1 MPENEPPVEVDQAV
15 VAWNEAQTPRVSLW
29 RHHEYL
35 KFWAG
40 QTISVF
46 GSAITGLALPLT
58 AVSILNAT
66 PSQMGI
72 LSAAATLPFLLVGL
86 FGGVWVDRSRR
97 RPILL
102 SADVA
107 RALLVGSIPLAMVLG
122 FLRIEL
128 LYVVEF
134 LVGVATVFFD
144 ISYQSFL
151 PVLVGREHLVEGNSK
166 MEVSSSAAAIAG
178 PGLAG
183 VLIRFLGAPFA
194 IALDAVSFVISAA
207 SLAWIHTPEPVPV
220 VPAKRPGVWREISE
234 GLHVVFDNRLLW
246 HIAGCTA
253 TNNLFSSMVGAV
265 YVLYLSRQ
273 LGLTPETLGLI
284 FAAGAPGFLIGALI
298 AQRWAERLG
307 VGPAIITASVL
318 GSLAALLVPFARGPR
333 PVLVGMLMLAGFLM
347 GIGNV
352 VYNVTQVSLRQA
364 ITPGRLL
371 GRMNAS
377 MRFLVWGTL
386 PLGSL
391 IGGAL
396 GQTIG
401 VHQTLIV
408 GAAGGLPAV
417 LWVLFSPL
425 RTLKQQPPLATD

>member
-1 MPENEPPVEVDQAV
+1 MLEDEPAVEIDPSQA
-15 VAWNEAQTPRVSLW
+15 ARSSAQQPPTSLW
-29 RHHEYL
+29 RQHDYL

-46 GSAITGLALPLT
+46 GSALTGLALPLT
-58 AVSILNAT
+58 AVAVLDAT
-66 PSQMGI
+66 PAQMG
-72 LSAAATLPFLLVGL
+72 LLGAAATLPFLLVGL
-86 FGGVWVDRSRR
+86 FAGVWVDRARR

-102 SADVA
+102 GADIA

-122 FLRIEL
+122 WLRIEL
-128 LYVVEF
+128 LFGVEF

-151 PVLVGREHLVEGNSK
+151 PSLVGREHLVEGNSK
-166 MEVSSSAAAIAG
+166 MEISSSAAAIAG
-178 PGLAG
+178 PSLAG
-183 VLIRFLGAPFA
+183 VLIHVFSAPFA
-194 IALDAVSFVISAA
+194 IVVDAVSFLISAG
-207 SLAWIHTPEPVPV
+207 SLAWIHTPEPQPAA
-220 VPAKRPGVWREISE
+220 PAKRPGVWREIGE

-253 TNNLFSSMVGAV
+253 TSNLFSSVVNAV

-273 LGLTPETLGLI
+273 LGLKPETLGLI

-307 VGPAIITASVL
+307 VGPAIITSSAL
-318 GSLAALLVPFARGPR
+318 TALAALLVPLARGPL
-333 PVLVGMLMLAGFLM
+333 PALVGILMLSGFLL

-396 GQTIG
+396 GQAIG
-401 VHQTLIV
+401 VYPAISI
-408 GAAGGLPAV
+408 GAAGGLLAT

-425 RTLKQQPPLATD
+425 RVLKVQPAPAEG